1 MSITIHEA
9 LEFESFKGFKI
20 IAGNKGL
27 SNKIT
32 NVGILDYEMGGLI
45 EENFIEGEFVISTLM
60 VIKDNIEELYKIVE
74 KMISVKISGLAI
86 KSVYFSTIPD
96 EVIELADKNFFPI
109 MIFSD
114 TYFEHIIT
122 EVAKAIEERKE
133 NEALSLKIDNILYSN
148 LDNLIIKKI
157 AHEISRNFKEKN
169 MVAFCKRKNNKSLM
183 HTKIFFSKEDYKS
196 PNKIIPYKD
205 GYVFINTFEEI
216 SSKEA
221 KHLIIKRLEECG
233 ITEKEYTIGVSSLYK
248 KLGELN
254 NAIKESMYSFKYSI
268 AYKKDIS
275 FFDEI
280 GVNKILI
287 PIIDNPWVLK
297 YYNEIIE
304 PLIVYDEK
312 NDTELLRT
320 AVKYIENNGDIKT
333 TAKELFQHSNTI
345 RYRIERISKIL
356 NENYDN
362 THFYEELAVAIR
374 IYNLLKN
381 RL

>member
-86 KSVYFSTIPD
+86 KSVYFNTIPD

-122 EVAKAIEERKE
+122 EVAKAIEDRKE

-157 AHEISRNFKEKN
+157 AHEINRNFKEKN
-169 MVAFCKRKNNKSLM
+169 IVAFCKRKGKEKLI

-196 PNKIIPYKD
+196 LNKIIPYKD
-205 GYVFINTFEEI
+205 GYIFINTFEKI

-221 KHLIIKRLEECG
+221 KKLIVKRLEECG
-233 ITEKEYTIGVSSLYK
+233 ITAKEYIIGVSSLYK

-254 NAIKESMYSFKYSI
+254 NSIKESMYSFKYSI

-287 PIIDNPWVLK
+287 PLIDNPWVLK

-304 PLIVYDEK
+304 PLIVYDEN

-345 RYRIERISKIL
+345 RYRIERINKIL

-374 IYNLLKN
+374 IYNLLN
-381 RL
+381 NML